1 MFIAPPQPRR
11 RRAAPLYRDS
21 RWRRGLTH
29 RAPKGGRPSGREPG
43 RNRQA
48 RRLRQG
54 DTRRVHAP
62 GPHAPRDEGGGHPRR
77 RLGGGPGLQVLRR
90 SRQGRLARVP
100 WRHERRPQPHQTG
113 HARRPA
119 RGRRPAQRLRRRRG
133 RRTRH
138 DGRRRRERLGHGGLR
153 ARRDAWV
160 AVEDDEGLVGY
171 AYTGD
176 QFRTGELEA
185 DLWVHP
191 EQHEPELATRL
202 LGLVERRSREL
213 AAERGYE
220 APMLDIFCIGVNRAK
235 RELLLRHGYALSRT
249 VYRMA
254 ADLSDGVAALPAPEG
269 IVVRP
274 FRLEVDERV
283 MHA

>member
-43 RNRQA
+43 RNRHA
-48 RRLRQG
+48 RRLWQG

-62 GPHAPRDEGGGHPRR
+62 GPHAPRDEGGGHPSR

-100 WRHERRPQPHQTG
+100 WRHECRPQPHQTG
-113 HARRPA
+113 RARRP
-119 RGRRPAQRLRRRRG
+119 
-133 RRTRH
+133 
-138 DGRRRRERLGHGGLR
+138 RERLGHGGLR
-153 ARRDAWV
+153 ARPRRVV

-254 ADLSDGVAALPAPEG
+254 ADLSDG
-269 IVVRP
+269 
-274 FRLEVDERV
+274 
-283 MHA
+283 